1 MTGPKLNEKSF
12 VAGERSG
19 TEGQRAL
26 PAVVGVEG
34 ARRAR
39 PDPRP
44 PGPPGRRGAAVH
56 RSRDRDYHRK
66 VLASAV
72 ANAQHNDEQDPEEL
86 FVKACFADE
95 GPTLKRFSPRA
106 RGRAGRIKKR
116 TCHIT
121 IVVARLDTARLEV
134 VQARDAKR
142 TAASRRRGVAAGGG
156 AASRRDRVARSRARA
171 QQLKGG
177 DAGATDTRETSEMN
191 DNVPQSDE
199 LIDAVESTES
209 VTDIVEPG
217 AGEVV
222 TADAV
227 DAGEATDADTNTASA
242 ATNSGQTE
250 SSEPQS
256 GTDDDHASET
266 N

>member
-1 MTGPKLNEKSF
+1 MTGPKLNEGSR
-12 VAGERSG
+12 VVGERSG
-19 TEGQRAL
+19 TKASALYQRSSASKARVVLDLIRGL
-26 PAVVGVEG
+26 PVRQADEVLQFT
-34 ARRAR
+34 
-39 PDPRP
+39 
-44 PGPPGRRGAAVH
+44 
-56 RSRDRDYHRK
+56 DREIATTIRK

-86 FVKACFADE
+86 FVKVCFADE